1 MTNKPTQQYRVYYR
15 ADMWPQSIPYYNE
28 MLRMSA
34 KDYPT
39 LIKPNDVVAYRNGE
53 FWWAREIAPLRAAF
67 HRWMNEWSTNEPA
80 RNELQKRFRDIPS
93 NVRNHIGAIPR
104 MCTDET
110 HPSLLL
116 EWYNAAIACG
126 LELVIFAEYTI
137 DVFDDH
143 FPEFFLQWIKTQ
155 WKDLTILKQSA
166 ALLTPATRSE
176 SSNYRLRL
184 LKFATKQLRQE
195 TPDTIA
201 HDFCWL
207 QMSWDGSN
215 EITADDVK
223 SELKKIK
230 KMSAEAITEE
240 LQSIN
245 SYGQCI
251 ATERLKLWQQYALP
265 EEPLETYWWLLDQFT
280 VFHDIRKEVQMRCT
294 QVITRVLKAL
304 SKQSSVPID
313 DLRWYHV
320 AEVRQLLQG
329 KAAVGAG
336 VISERRSGMVLE
348 LHNDQ
353 YSEYYGQR
361 ANEKINRW
369 ILPLT
374 KGEQTDEVHGM
385 SASKGEVTGRAVVA
399 MSAAAANTQ
408 VNEGDILI
416 SHMTTVD
423 FLPAM
428 RRAGGIITDDGGAT
442 CHAAVVAR
450 ELGKPCI
457 VGTKHATQVFHTN
470 DAILLNAN
478 EGVAKRI

>member
-39 LIKPNDVVAYRNGE
+39 LIKPNDVFAFRNGE
-53 FWWAREIAPLRAAF
+53 AWWAREIAPLRAAF
-67 HRWMNEWSTNEPA
+67 HRWMNEWSTNESA
-80 RNELQKRFRDIPS
+80 RNELQKRFRNIPS
-93 NVRNHIGAIPR
+93 NVLNRIGAIPR

-126 LELVIFAEYTI
+126 LEHIVFAEYTI
-137 DVFDDH
+137 DAFDDH
-143 FPEFFLQWIKTQ
+143 FPEFFFQWIKSQ
-155 WKDLTILKQSA
+155 WKDLTILQHST

-184 LKFATKQLRQE
+184 LKFSTKQLRQE
-195 TPDTIA
+195 TSDSIA
-201 HDFCWL
+201 HDFNWL

-215 EITADDVK
+215 EITTDDVK
-223 SELKKIK
+223 VELKKIR

-240 LQSIN
+240 LQSITD
-245 SYGQCI
+245 YGQHVT
-251 ATERLKLWQQYALP
+251 TERLKLIQQYGLP
-265 EEPLETYWWLLDQFT
+265 YEPLETYWWLLDQFT
-280 VFHDIRKEVQMRCT
+280 KFHDIRKEVQMRCT

-313 DLRWYHV
+313 DLRWYN
-320 AEVRQLLQG
+320 AKEIQQLLQG
-329 KAAVGAG
+329 KPAADTA
-336 VISERRSGMVLE
+336 IIHERRSGMVLE
-348 LHNDQ
+348 LQNDVF
-353 YSEYYGQR
+353 SEYIGKR
-361 ANEKINRW
+361 ASEKIERW
-369 ILPLT
+369 ILPQLHA
-374 KGEQTDEVHGM
+374 EQITEIRGM
-385 SASKGEVTGRAVVA
+385 PASTGEVVGRAVVA
-399 MSAAAANTQ
+399 LNATEANTHI
-408 VNEGDILI
+408 NDGDILI
-416 SHMTTVD
+416 SPMTTVD

-457 VGTKHATQVFHTN
+457 VGTKHATQVFRTN
-470 DAILLNAN
+470 DAVALNATT
-478 EGVAKRI
+478 GVAKRI